1 MLQQYRTIAHPHP
14 YGQEQNANKHTSI
27 LRLYS
32 TSLSPTLY
40 PHHKGIASAI
50 IDFLVYVLLK
60 NKLRFGGAKRVRT
73 AGLLRARQ
81 ALYQLSYSPIN
92 WEFCLIQRKDKFT
105 LIK

>member
-50 IDFLVYVLLK
+50 IDFSRLRVVKELLDASVKPNSSLKVLPK
-60 NKLRFGGAKRVRT
+60 KWKT
-73 AGLLRARQ
+73 Q
-81 ALYQLSYSPIN
+81 
-92 WEFCLIQRKDKFT
+92 
-105 LIK
+105 